1 MATVYSGKSDRNQ
14 LELFFDLGSPKS
26 YEGEPTVNIAGNLSN
41 FGPDGSGQGSVG
53 TYTPVDGD
61 NHYRIVDNN
70 SNTRVSR
77 TYTNFTAG
85 VPYTFSVEFKKLTGA
100 PTLRFQLQGRDSNGF
115 VNASFPTTSEIG
127 IEDKDGWQRAKY
139 TFTPLAGST
148 TLYWFIQDGDDYVT
162 YTHSYELRNP
172 QLEQNNHAT
181 QFTEGTRTASLV
193 DLAENNTFDISEVSY
208 NEEGNILFNGT
219 SDHIQTGNF
228 SLDFGTG
235 SFTLEAWVYPFAN
248 NTYTKIINKG
258 QSGAFPA
265 PDTDKGYSLRFM
277 NTGAT
282 FTVSDGTLTKHVTV
296 QNIDDVP
303 VNKWSHIMGVVDRA
317 SGKQNLYINGEL
329 NNSAD
334 ITYGDVSVPSAELT
348 IGSLARG
355 VYGSDSEWFNGQIRT
370 ARVYG
375 RAVKPTQVVSNYK
388 ATFERVRTEEPGI
401 VQAPPAQVTPPP
413 APPAGTNTSY
423 MLMDAEEDYI
433 YGDLPANVQSIN
445 FANTATSYSIWVSPD
460 WESATT
466 GPFFGFQSADEASA
480 FFFTW
485 NNRNSGF
492 FARFI
497 TNNQKSSGRQ
507 RWWNPYRSSAAT
519 GVSASKGVWSAR
531 NPGNTD
537 VFGDREWINLTVTH
551 NPSRFINQGGLKM
564 YWNGQQLTSTWAE
577 KNGFSPNFTPER
589 IVIGAM
595 YPTTNLAATFGRTP
609 GNYTYDG
616 TPFRSAVSGGLD
628 EFKMYDKELTSSEVL
643 ALYNAGID
651 DTNSLYNPIYSVSFT
666 AGANPELTLDG
677 DATFQQH

>member
-26 YEGEPTVNIAGNLSN
+26 YLGEPTVNIAGNLSN

-303 VNKWSHIMGVVDRA
+303 VNKWTHIMGVVDRA

-329 NNSAD
+329 NNSAN
-334 ITYGDVSVPSAELT
+334 ITYGDISIPSAELT

-355 VYGSDSEWFNGQIRT
+355 VYGSDSEWFAGQIRT

-375 RAVKPTQVVSNYK
+375 RALKPTQVVSNYK
-388 ATFERVRTEEPGI
+388 ATFERVRTQEAGI

-413 APPAGTNTSY
+413 TPPAGTNDNY
-423 MLMDAEEDYI
+423 LLGLQDRDYLA
-433 YGDLPANVQSIN
+433 GNVPGNVGALNWSTTPITIS
-445 FANTATSYSIWVSPD
+445 FWISPD
-460 WESATT
+460 WESGLSMPIT
-466 GPFFGFQSADEASA
+466 GYQSADRLNTFWIS
-480 FFFTW
+480 W
-485 NNRNSGF
+485 NNKNSGF
-492 FARFI
+492 FARFV
-497 TNNQKSSGRQ
+497 TNNQLKASWRQ

-519 GVSASKGVWSAR
+519 GVSAANGVWSKR
-531 NPGNTD
+531 NLGNT
-537 VFGDREWINLTVTH
+537 VTYGGREWIHLVLTHDPDQSVT
-551 NPSRFINQGGLKM
+551 FGGMDL
-564 YWNGQQLTSTWAE
+564 YWNGQKLTSTFSNR
-577 KNGFSPNFTPER
+577 NGVSPNWTSDNFAL
-589 IVIGAM
+589 GAI
-595 YPTTNLAATFGRTP
+595 YSPLYRN
-609 GNYTYDG
+609 NEV
-616 TPFRSAVSGGLD
+616 PFEQTVEGGLD
-628 EFKMYDKELTSSEVL
+628 QYRLYDRKLTESEIT
-643 ALYNAGID
+643 ALFNAGIA
-651 DTNSLYNPIYSVSFT
+651 DTNSLYGPIYEVDCEP
-666 AGANPELTLDG
+666 GANPELSLNQT
-677 DATFQQH
+677 ATFQQH

>member
-26 YEGEPTVNIAGNLSN
+26 YLGEPTVNLITDTSTFSSSFWNQQNGTIVANAAT
-41 FGPDGSGQGSVG
+41 GPRGIQNAATITATNTDPYIYSSELVTVSTGTVTWSVYVKGVGSTIGKTAQL
-53 TYTPVDGD
+53 
-61 NHYRIVDNN
+61 R
-70 SNTRVSR
+70 
-77 TYTNFTAG
+77 TNFTGTASG
-85 VPYTFSVEFKKLTGA
+85 TEVSKNIVLT
-100 PTLRFQLQGRDSNGF
+100 DS
-115 VNASFPTTSEIG
+115 
-127 IEDKDGWQRAKY
+127 WQRV
-139 TFTPLAGST
+139 TST
-148 TLYWFIQDGDDYVT
+148 TTVTTGGTIKFGLEAPNGAVSGDVMQFAD
-162 YTHSYELRNP
+162 P
-172 QLEQNNHAT
+172 QFEQNNHAT

-193 DLAENNTFDISEVSY
+193 DLAGNNTFDISEVSY

-265 PDTDKGYSLRFM
+265 PDTDKGYSLRFL

-282 FTVSDGTLTKHVTV
+282 FSVTDGTNFVSTTV

-303 VNKWSHIMGVVDRA
+303 VNKWTHIMGVVDRA
-317 SGKQNLYINGEL
+317 TGKQNLYINGEL
-329 NNSAD
+329 NNSD
-334 ITYGDVSVPSAELT
+334 NINYGDISVPSAELT

-423 MLMDAEEDYI
+423 MLMDNEEDYI
-433 YGDLPANVQSIN
+433 YGTLPANVQSIN

-643 ALYNAGID
+643 ALYSAGID
-651 DTNSLYNPIYSVSFT
+651 DTNSLHSPIYSVSFT